1 MRCSTSSISSRLP
14 DGAGDG
20 YEDAGYQGIQAPR
33 RIERDGELYH
43 KQEMLSERRPSQV
56 IKPSPLARA
65 ASSVTDNFGN
75 RDNLR
80 AGERRSKR
88 KSESSLI
95 WWG

>member
-1 MRCSTSSISSRLP
+1 MVLVMATRTS
-14 DGAGDG
+14 GCGG
-20 YEDAGYQGIQAPR
+20 VQAPR